1 MTMRQAVC
9 PVPAI
14 RDARHARWREGSRAV
29 ASGFLFHVRPAGRRD
44 PPPCVDGGRT
54 LSAVT
59 DFGWP
64 EEREGLLRASS
75 RWWAFLLLGIVAV
88 ALGLLLM
95 FDLFTA
101 VRTVAL
107 LVAFGLIVTGAGELI
122 SAGRYR
128 STLGIVAGAA
138 LVLAGVLA
146 ALWPGITLWV
156 LAVVT
161 GIALIISGAARMVGA
176 LALRVEGWGWLFVG
190 GLLSEVVGFLA
201 IAWPDVTALAL
212 GLLLGIRMVLF
223 GVAEIGFALALSD
236 VRGSLPE

>member
-1 MTMRQAVC
+1 
-9 PVPAI
+9 
-14 RDARHARWREGSRAV
+14 
-29 ASGFLFHVRPAGRRD
+29 
-44 PPPCVDGGRT
+44 
-54 LSAVT
+54 VT

-88 ALGLLLM
+88 ALGLLLA

-107 LVAFGLIVTGAGELI
+107 LVAFGLIVTGVGELI

-128 STLGIVAGAA
+128 STLGLVAGAA

-146 ALWPGITLWV
+146 AVWPGITLWV

-161 GIALIISGAARMVGA
+161 GIALIISGAARIMGA

-190 GLLSEVVGFLA
+190 GLLSVVVGFLA

-223 GVAEIGFALALSD
+223 GVAEIAFALALSD
-236 VRGSLPE
+236 VRGSLPS

>member
-1 MTMRQAVC
+1 
-9 PVPAI
+9 
-14 RDARHARWREGSRAV
+14 
-29 ASGFLFHVRPAGRRD
+29 
-44 PPPCVDGGRT
+44 
-54 LSAVT
+54 VT

-64 EEREGLLRASS
+64 EEREGLIRSSS

-128 STLGIVAGAA
+128 STLGIVAGAV

-146 ALWPGITLWV
+146 ALWPDVTLWV

-161 GIALIISGAARMVGA
+161 GIALIISGTARIVGA
-176 LALRVEGWGWLFVG
+176 LALRVEGWGWLLVG

-223 GVAEIGFALALSD
+223 GVAEIGFALALND
-236 VRGSLPE
+236 VRGSLPS